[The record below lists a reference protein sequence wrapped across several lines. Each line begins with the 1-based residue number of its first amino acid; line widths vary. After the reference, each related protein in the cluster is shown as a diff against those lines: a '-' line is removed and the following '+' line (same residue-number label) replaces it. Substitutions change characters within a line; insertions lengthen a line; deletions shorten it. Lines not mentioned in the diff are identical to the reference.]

1 MLESLHEDKQ
11 MNINTTILYEL
22 CDKINEPCLD
32 LRCTGIADVGLLL
45 MKFSL
50 SEDVYK

>member
-11 MNINTTILYEL
+11 MNINTTISYEL

-32 LRCTGIADVGLLL
+32 LRCTGIADVLF

-50 SEDVYK
+50 SADVYK